1 MDRDKINTELLDL
14 IGEVMPEIGDDLNLN
29 TSIVNDYGVNSVSII
44 RLIVAVESKFKIE
57 FTDYEL
63 DLSSYDTFGDL
74 AAVIAEKLEA

>member
-14 IGEVMPEIGDDLNLN
+14 IDEVMPEIGDDLNLN
-29 TSIVNDYGVNSVSII
+29 ASIVNNYGVNSVSII
-44 RLIVAVESKFKIE
+44 RLIVAAESKFKVE